1 MLRLLIL
8 LMICAGLGPSW
19 NTKAQELDSLWR
31 VWYDESLPDTA
42 RMQAMDYITFDHYMF
57 NKPDT
62 AYVLA
67 GLVLD
72 LARRKGNTKY
82 EAWALNAQGASLQET
97 GDYPRALDHFK
108 RS

>member
-42 RMQAMDYITFDHYMF
+42 RMQAMDYICLLYTSDAA
-57 NKPDT
+57 DERSS
-62 AYVLA
+62 V
-67 GLVLD
+67 D
-72 LARRKGNTKY
+72 LGGRRIIKKKKTI
-82 EAWALNAQGASLQET
+82 A
-97 GDYPRALDHFK
+97 
-108 RS
+108 